1 MLPMAGQRIR
11 TNRRIYILYGNG
23 WSPALLRRDQVLR
36 LVPQR
41 GQVIM
46 LVDWTRWPQ
55 VGQLNQ

>member
-1 MLPMAGQRIR
+1 MLLMAGQRIR
-11 TNRRIYILYGNG
+11 TNRGIYILYGNG